1 MSREF
6 IREDYLR
13 LEIEFSPLLPAREV
27 AIAYL
32 AELQFEVFENTENGL
47 LAYIPISKID
57 KIALEEVKLQL
68 EGIASKTH
76 WAESIVKSENW
87 NAKWEEQYEAVCI
100 EKRVSIR
107 APFHKPMEDGLD
119 IIIKPNM
126 SFGTGHHDTTWMM
139 IKALL
144 DLDIKDQ
151 RVLDMGCGTG
161 VLAIA
166 AKKLGAQKVLAID
179 IEEGAIENVRENAH
193 LNSISLNNAFIVDC
207 GTSEL
212 LTTRHTQQNQI
223 ILANINR
230 NVLISDMP
238 TYDKVLSLSGTIVF
252 SGFFTGDVVQMSN
265 HINKLDWSIDKVLE
279 RNGWACI
286 ICGKTAK

>member
-13 LEIEFSPLLPAREV
+13 LDLEFTPLLPAREV

-32 AELQFEVFENTENGL
+32 SELDFEVFESTDIGVV
-47 LAYIPISKID
+47 AYIPANNID
-57 KIALEEVKLQL
+57 REKLAEVKEQL
-68 EGIASKTH
+68 NAIAEEMVWSESTVKT
-76 WAESIVKSENW
+76 ENW
-87 NAKWEEQYEAVCI
+87 NAKWEESYDPVNVEDKAMV
-100 EKRVSIR
+100 R
-107 APFHKPMEDGLD
+107 APFHTPPKDGLD
-119 IIIKPNM
+119 IVITPNM

-139 IKALL
+139 LKALL
-144 DLDIKDQ
+144 SLDIKGE

-166 AKKLGAQKVLAID
+166 AKKLGASNVLAID
-179 IEEGAIENVRENAH
+179 IEEGAVGNTLENAVS
-193 LNSISLNNAFIVDC
+193 NSITADSSFVVDC

-212 LTTRHTQQNQI
+212 LTSKYTEPNQI

-230 NVLISDMP
+230 NVLISDLDSYYRALA
-238 TYDKVLSLSGTIVF
+238 TAGTIVF
-252 SGFFTGDVVQMSN
+252 SGFFVGDVDEMKEQIHGRGLDIISV
-265 HINKLDWSIDKVLE
+265 IN
-279 RNGWACI
+279 RNDWACI

>member
-32 AELQFEVFENTENGL
+32 AELEFEVFENTEKGL
-47 LAYIPISKID
+47 LAFIPNSKID
-57 KIALEEVKLQL
+57 KIALEDVKVQL

-76 WAESIVKSENW
+76 WSESIVKSENW
-87 NAKWEEQYEAVCI
+87 NAKWEEQYEAVCV
-100 EKRVSIR
+100 ENRALIR
-107 APFHKPMEDGLD
+107 ASFHEPMEEGLD
-119 IIIKPNM
+119 VIIKPNM

-139 IKALL
+139 TKALL

-179 IEEGAIENVRENAH
+179 IEEGAIENVRENAQ
-193 LNSISLNNAFIVDC
+193 LNLISINEAFIVDC

-212 LTTRHTQQNQI
+212 LTTKHTDANQI

-230 NVLISDMP
+230 NILIKDMP
-238 TYDKVLSLSGTIVF
+238 IYDKVLSHSGTIVF
-252 SGFFTGDVVQMSN
+252 SGFFTGDVDQMKEQ
-265 HINKLDWSIDKVLE
+265 INKLDWTIVKVLE